1 MRILLQIRKER
12 EKIADIPTIMCV
24 YIYIHSHIH
33 TPTNF
38 ISIKNEEVLLFK
50 NPIMKLLSHLT
61 SLNVPFLKR
70 EVLSHLL
77 KLKWLGRGKILFI
90 F

>member
-1 MRILLQIRKER
+1 M
-12 EKIADIPTIMCV
+12 

-77 KLKWLGRGKILFI
+77 KLKMVGERKDSFYFLGYS
-90 F
+90 